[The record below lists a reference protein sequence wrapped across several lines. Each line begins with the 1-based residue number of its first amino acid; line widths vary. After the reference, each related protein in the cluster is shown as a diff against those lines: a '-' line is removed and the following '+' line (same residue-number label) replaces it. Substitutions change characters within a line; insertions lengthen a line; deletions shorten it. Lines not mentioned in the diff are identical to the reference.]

1 MGNTGKGVAVGV
13 GAAVGIEVE
22 TTIGGGS
29 GVAGVSA
36 RQAMRLIRIME
47 IKASRETKRKR
58 FNPLKAIMAG

>member
-1 MGNTGKGVAVGV
+1 VGNTGKGVAVGA

-29 GVAGVSA
+29 GGVGVSA
-36 RQAMRLIRIME
+36 RQAMRPISIME
-47 IKASRETKRKR
+47 IKVSRKTKRKR